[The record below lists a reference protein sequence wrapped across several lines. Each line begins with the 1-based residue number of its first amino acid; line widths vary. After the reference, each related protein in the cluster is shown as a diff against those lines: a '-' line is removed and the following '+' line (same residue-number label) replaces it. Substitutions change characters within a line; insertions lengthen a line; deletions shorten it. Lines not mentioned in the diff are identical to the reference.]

1 MCGLLIT
8 PATWSVLL
16 LCKIMSV
23 NFCSCAL
30 VMKKL
35 TKNFTGKIFPNLQ
48 CDTVKHLY
56 FVGVNFLWF
65 LWIWCHSWK
74 YFNENF
80 DTSHHRLF
88 LHHIHEIFST
98 KLSKTTICKNFDP
111 QNITTI
117 QYLSVFH
124 LEILTRVGKTWY
136 LIIVGGTTVCC
147 PHELPITWGAIYLH
161 EPEFHSNKL

>member
-56 FVGVNFLWF
+56 FVGVNFCDF
-65 LWIWCHSWK
+65 CEFDAIR
-74 YFNENF
+74 ENISMKIL
-80 DTSHHRLF
+80 T
-88 LHHIHEIFST
+88 LHTIACFYIIFM
-98 KLSKTTICKNFDP
+98 KFFQ
-111 QNITTI
+111 QNC
-117 QYLSVFH
+117 QKQQFAK
-124 LEILTRVGKTWY
+124 ILTRK
-136 LIIVGGTTVCC
+136 I
-147 PHELPITWGAIYLH
+147 
-161 EPEFHSNKL
+161 